1 MIPVDKPSDIP
12 PAELAD
18 MEQVRPLIAEGK
30 RVTDPALRQRVHERS
45 EQVRRA
51 MLEGLHGITNVAADL
66 IQEVR
71 DEEGRELVE
80 RTRIATPAVSLR
92 AGVVHNPNS
101 FIVVERTTGFAL
113 DPVQ

>member
-1 MIPVDKPSDIP
+1 MIPVDKPSDIL

-51 MLEGLHGITNVAADL
+51 MLERHGITNVAADL
-66 IQEVR
+66 IREVR
-71 DEEGRELVE
+71 HEEGRELVE

-92 AGVVHNPNS
+92 AGAVHNPDS